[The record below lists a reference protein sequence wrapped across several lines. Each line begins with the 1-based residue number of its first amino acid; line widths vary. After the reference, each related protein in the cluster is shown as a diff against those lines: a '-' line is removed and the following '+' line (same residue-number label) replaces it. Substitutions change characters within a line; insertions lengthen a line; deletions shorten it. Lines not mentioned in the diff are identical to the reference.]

1 MTDISK
7 NAQRESYLR
16 REKLKRKKHDLE
28 DKLSFSWILSDKE
41 EINLRRELGRVDEQI
56 RRQEALSRQVL

>member
-1 MTDISK
+1 MTNPKKSVH
-7 NAQRESYLR
+7 QELYLKK
-16 REKLKRKKHDLE
+16 EKLKREKANLE

-41 EINLRRELGRVDEQI
+41 EINLRRELGRVDEKI

>member
-28 DKLSFSWILSDKE
+28 DRLSFGWILSDE
-41 EINLRRELGRVDEQI
+41 EKLSLQKELGRVDEELK
-56 RRQEALSRQVL
+56 RQESLSRQVL

>member
-16 REKLKRKKHDLE
+16 REKLKRKKANLE